1 MKHYGPMSDRTK
13 RILIA
18 QAVDSTI
25 RYDKLVSKMYEP
37 GFHVDVEELDA
48 QIDIYNDVR
57 SEWADWGG
65 NPFELD
71 GIVRAALRKVRC

>member
-1 MKHYGPMSDRTK
+1 MKHYRQMSDSIK

-25 RYDKLVSKMYEP
+25 KYDKLVSKMYEP

-57 SEWADWGG
+57 TEWAEWGG

-71 GIVRAALRKVRC
+71 KIVRAALRKIKC